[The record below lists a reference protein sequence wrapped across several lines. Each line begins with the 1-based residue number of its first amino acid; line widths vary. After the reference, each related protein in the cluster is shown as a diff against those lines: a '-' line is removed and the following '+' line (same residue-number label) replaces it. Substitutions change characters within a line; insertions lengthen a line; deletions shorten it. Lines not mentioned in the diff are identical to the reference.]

1 MKYIKD
7 LRDGDK
13 INGVYLCKDK
23 RSAQTRN
30 GKAYDNLILQDKTGR
45 VDAKIWDPGSPA
57 IYEFDAKDFIDIR
70 AEVTTYNGNLQVNV
84 RSARKAEVGDYDPAD
99 FMPTTEKSVGDM
111 MNQLLSY
118 INAVQNK
125 YLSGL
130 LKMIFVEDQLFTRNF
145 TAHSA
150 AKSVHHSFAGGLL
163 EHTLGVVRLCGYLA
177 DNYPVLNR
185 DLLYTAALCHDIGKT
200 RELSDFP
207 ENDYT
212 DEGQLLGHIVIGCEM
227 LTDYIRR
234 IEGFPVDLANQLK
247 HCILAHHG
255 SYEYGSPK
263 LPASAEALAVNL
275 ADNCDAKL
283 QIMTEFLAE
292 QSGKSGSGPWVGF
305 NKLFDSYIR
314 RTEV

>member
-1 MKYIKD
+1 M
-7 LRDGDK
+7 
-13 INGVYLCKDK
+13 
-23 RSAQTRN
+23 
-30 GKAYDNLILQDKTGR
+30 
-45 VDAKIWDPGSPA
+45 
-57 IYEFDAKDFIDIR
+57 
-70 AEVTTYNGNLQVNV
+70 
-84 RSARKAEVGDYDPAD
+84 
-99 FMPTTEKSVGDM
+99 
-111 MNQLLSY
+111 
-118 INAVQNK
+118 
-125 YLSGL
+125 
-130 LKMIFVEDQLFTRNF
+130 
-145 TAHSA
+145 
-150 AKSVHHSFAGGLL
+150 
-163 EHTLGVVRLCGYLA
+163 
-177 DNYPVLNR
+177 
-185 DLLYTAALCHDIGKT
+185 LCHDIGKT